1 VAART
6 FYDLFEIARVL
17 VRPDHGAS
25 VIVNADNRRVR
36 ARVELRVTDGGSGG
50 IQIPQA
56 DRMAALP
63 KAAGFK
69 GTVRLLLVIIRGSAE
84 SV

>member
-36 ARVELRVTDGGSGG
+36 ARVELRVTDGGSG

>member
-1 VAART
+1 M
-6 FYDLFEIARVL
+6 L

-36 ARVELRVTDGGSGG
+36 ARVELRVTDGGSG

-56 DRMAALP
+56 VRKAALP
-63 KAAGFK
+63 KAAGFN
-69 GTVRLLLVIIRGSAE
+69 GTGFYW
-84 SV
+84 